1 MLFNYGRTEM
11 KTMKMMMLLIVIGMF
26 PTTQA
31 LADGGPC
38 SIKAIAGHWV
48 FATGVGHSEVPVP
61 QDITAIGTMN
71 IAKDGSLSG
80 TFDVT
85 VQNTFFVPEILYA
98 GSVTV
103 NRDCRG
109 TLTFITGIGTERIDS
124 IVVVN
129 RSEILGM
136 SQDHLSLWTYQMRR
150 ISGKPKK
157 ADDD

>member
-1 MLFNYGRTEM
+1 M
-11 KTMKMMMLLIVIGMF
+11 KTLKMTMLLIAISLF

-31 LADGGPC
+31 LADDDLC
-38 SIKAIAGHWV
+38 SIEAIAGHWV
-48 FATGVGHSEVPVP
+48 FATGVGHSEVPIP

-85 VQNTFFVPEILYA
+85 VQNTFFVPEVLYA
-98 GSVTV
+98 GSVSV

-109 TLTFITGIGTERIDS
+109 TLTFITGVGTERTDS

-129 RSEILGM
+129 QSEILGM
-136 SQDHLSLWTYQMRR
+136 SQDHLNLWTYQMRR
-150 ISGKPKK
+150 ISRKPAK
-157 ADDD
+157 ANDD